1 MSDENVNDVK
11 PVLSG
16 GEPPAAGAPR
26 FAIDK
31 AVGIIALVV
40 VAGGVGYWAA
50 NRQAPAPAAP
60 PPPVAAQPAPAPEIS
75 PADAIILAEAKVKSD
90 PTADNYVSLSL
101 AYYRAGRFSDTIN
114 AAKEAIKLKPD
125 DAVAWNNE
133 AAGYQGLEKWDDAI
147 AAALKALE
155 YKSDFQ
161 LAKNNL
167 AFSQA
172 QKLRQ
177 IANKK

>member
-1 MSDENVNDVK
+1 MSDENVNEVK
-11 PVLSG
+11 PILSE
-16 GEPPAAGAPR
+16 GETPAPGAPR

-31 AVGIIALVV
+31 AEGIIALVV
-40 VAGGVGYWAA
+40 VAGGIGYWAA
-50 NRQAPAPAAP
+50 NRQAPATAPA
-60 PPPVAAQPAPAPEIS
+60 PVAAQPAPAPEIS
-75 PADAIILAEAKVKSD
+75 PADAIILAEAKVKAD
-90 PTADNYVSLSL
+90 ATADNYVTLSL
-101 AYYRAGRFSDTIN
+101 AYYRAGRYTDTIN

-133 AAGYQGLEKWDDAI
+133 AAGYLGLEKWDDAI
-147 AAALKALE
+147 ASSLKALE